1 LRSDQ
6 VKPWLDVKVPVWE
19 GPEPYFKIPEECAKY
34 IPGKKQ
40 PYRVVPDDKS
50 YPVHALAESHDSMV
64 AVYPE
69 AISVSTPGGQRYRF
83 EGWAAF
89 TIAIGGVLAAVHTL
103 IFLSYDNVG
112 RVNLPV
118 IVIALVSGP
127 IFALCARWMYRL
139 LEHTPPE
146 RPILFNRKTR
156 QVHYFVPH
164 NPPFWKFWKPIP
176 TELRSHGWDD
186 MRLRCYKTH
195 HATGVTVREVFNLLM
210 LWGQEDGDPQVL
222 DDFGAVGFV
231 DTYSDAKIFSLWEHI
246 RRYMEEGG
254 PPIPPG
260 EKLRKPGNKNK
271 PLEFPPDILA
281 AAGGPPLSR
290 EEVERLAGTAS
301 A

>member
-1 LRSDQ
+1 MRSDQ
-6 VKPWLDVKVPVWE
+6 VKPWLDVKVPLWE

-50 YPVHALAESHDSMV
+50 CPVHALAESHDSMV

-69 AISVSTPGGQRYRF
+69 AISVSTPGGQRYRL
-83 EGWAAF
+83 EGWFAVGVCALGVAMMAWLLSASIASYGIFNF
-89 TIAIGGVLAAVHTL
+89 TSIVPFIGVC
-103 IFLSYDNVG
+103 FLSLFG
-112 RVNLPV
+112 
-118 IVIALVSGP
+118 
-127 IFALCARWMYRL
+127 CWMYRL

-156 QVHYFVPH
+156 RVHYFVPH
-164 NPPFWKFWKPIP
+164 HPPFWKFWKPIP

-222 DDFGAVGFV
+222 DDFAAVGFV

-254 PPIPPG
+254 PAIPPG

-281 AAGGPPLSR
+281 AAGGPPLAR
-290 EEVERLAGTAS
+290 EAVERLAGTVPA
-301 A
+301 